1 MKQRI
6 PRNVLAGK
14 QSTCQMRLSIPYGR
28 EIRNILAKA
37 KELHS
42 LFPLSEKNDFTASTA
57 TAELILEGDYDS
69 SDLDLITA
77 LLIKH
82 LKRCDFPTNRQAIAV
97 EEFVAKIRK
106 NFRESGESI

>member
-6 PRNVLAGK
+6 PRNVLTGK
-14 QSTCQMRLSIPYGR
+14 QWTCQMRLSIPYGR
-28 EIRNILAKA
+28 EIRKILAKA

-42 LFPLSEKNDFTASTA
+42 LFPLSEKIDFTASTA
-57 TAELILEGDYDS
+57 TAELLEGDYDS
-69 SDLDLITA
+69 SDLDLIIA

-82 LKRCDFPTNRQAIAV
+82 LKRCDFPTNRQGIAV